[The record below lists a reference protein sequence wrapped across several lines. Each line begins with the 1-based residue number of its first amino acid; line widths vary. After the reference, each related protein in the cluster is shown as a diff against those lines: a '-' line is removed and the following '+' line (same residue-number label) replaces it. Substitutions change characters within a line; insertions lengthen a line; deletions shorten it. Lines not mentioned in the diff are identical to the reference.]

1 MLNNWLR
8 PVSKQLMKGVDKLSE
23 DRMGKNILIF
33 REELPDLKKAKIAI
47 IGIDAVDA
55 DRVRESLYNLSFPFQ
70 NVEIVDLGNIRKK
83 DHSFVIP
90 VLEELISSDI
100 FPVIIGKNSESII
113 AQYHAYKSHGQ
124 LINFACIDETITYS
138 FDSEKMVL
146 NQIIDK
152 KESHLFNLSLIGFQ
166 SHFISPKVVSSLEAK
181 NYDCIR
187 LGKAKAAMDQ
197 LEPIIRDA
205 DMFSFNVTS
214 FKQSDAPGVINPSP
228 NGFFAEEACQI
239 SRYAG
244 MSEKLS
250 SFGIYGFD
258 SKLDQNKQTAQ
269 VIAQMIWYF
278 LDGYSNRKNDFP
290 VSTKSLVE
298 YVVESKMS
306 NLQVRFW
313 KSSKSGR
320 WWLQVPVKT
329 KRKFKRHRMI
339 PCSYNDYLSAC
350 QEDIP
355 DRLLN
360 AFKRFD

>member
-8 PVSKQLMKGVDKLSE
+8 PVSKQLMKAVDKLSE

-33 REELPDLKKAKIAI
+33 KDELPDLKKAKIAI
-47 IGIDAVDA
+47 IGIDAVEA
-55 DRVRESLYNLSFPFQ
+55 DRVRESFYNLSFPFQ
-70 NVEIVDLGNIRKK
+70 DIEIVDLGNIRKK
-83 DHSFVIP
+83 EHSFLIP
-90 VLEELISSDI
+90 VLEELIASSI
-100 FPVIIGKNSESII
+100 FPVIIGKNFNSVI
-113 AQYHAYKSHGQ
+113 AQFQAYHSHGQ
-124 LINFACIDETITYS
+124 LVNFAYIDETISYS
-138 FDSEKMVL
+138 FDSEKTVL

-152 KESHLFNLSLIGFQ
+152 KESHLFNLSSIGFQ
-166 SHFISPKVVSSLEAK
+166 SHFVSPKVVSSLEEK

-187 LGKAKAAMDQ
+187 LGKAKASMDQ

-205 DMFSFNVTS
+205 DLFGFSLAS
-214 FKQSDAPGVINPSP
+214 LKQSDAPGVINASP
-228 NGFFAEEACQI
+228 NGFLAEEACQI

-258 SKLDQNKQTAQ
+258 NKLDQNKQTAQ
-269 VIAQMIWYF
+269 VVAQLIWYF

-339 PCSYNDYLSAC
+339 PCSYNDYLLSC

-360 AFKRFD
+360 AFKRFA